1 MGRVAKPADTTPKA
15 VAPRPPRPR
24 KAAVS
29 AGASDPEPHTA
40 AALEQQ
46 AATSAILRVIQA
58 SRVDAQPVFDT
69 IAATSLRLC
78 RASSANVFTFDGTL
92 LHLAAMALANPDAEQ
107 AMRAAYP
114 RPAGR
119 DNAASRAVLT
129 RAVVAIPDVLQD
141 ADYALG
147 STATAA
153 GFRSVLAIPLMLDG
167 RPIGAIAVGRPA
179 PGPFSDSDVSLL
191 QTFAD
196 QAVIAIENARLFKE
210 LEARNRDFAD
220 ALEQQTAAS
229 EILRV
234 ISRSPTDVQPVF
246 DIIAERA
253 VKLCDAEISVV
264 SRVDG
269 DIIRL
274 AALYGVTT
282 EGVAAIGRAFPM
294 RSTAH
299 TVSAQAV
306 RNRSIVNVLDVLAD
320 PAYETRE
327 AARVGGFR
335 GSLGVPMLCDD
346 QAIGAIFV
354 ARAHP
359 GLFTDRQVALLRMF
373 ADQAVIAVQ
382 NVRLFNQL
390 EARSR
395 DLARS
400 VDELK
405 ALGEVGQAVS
415 STLDLET
422 VLRTIVSRATQL
434 AGVDGG
440 SIYEYDEAGQTFHL
454 HTADGLPEAL
464 VQALRANPIRR
475 GEGILGRMA
484 QTLEPVQIPDI
495 ADETAYQSRVRELL
509 IRCGY
514 RALLA
519 VPILRDDRLVG
530 GLAVN
535 RNAVGA
541 FAPEVIALLRT
552 FASQSALAIQNA
564 RLFREIEQKGRE
576 LEAASRHKSEFL
588 ANMSHE
594 LRTPLNAIIGF
605 SEVLAEQMFGS
616 VNDKQM
622 EYLADILE
630 SGRHLLSL
638 ITDILDLSKI
648 EAGRMDLEPSQFD
661 LPAAIDNTLVLMRER
676 AQRRGIE
683 LRRTVDPQLGSI
695 RADERKVKQ
704 VLLNLLSNALKF
716 TPESG
721 RIEVRAAIADGAAA
735 ISVTDNGVG
744 IAPAD
749 QQAVFEEFRQVGAAQ
764 KKAEGTG
771 LGLAISRKLIE
782 LHGGRMWVDS
792 ELGHGA
798 TFTFTLPLH

>member
-1 MGRVAKPADTTPKA
+1 MP
-15 VAPRPPRPR
+15 
-24 KAAVS
+24 
-29 AGASDPEPHTA
+29 
-40 AALEQQ
+40 
-46 AATSAILRVIQA
+46 
-58 SRVDAQPVFDT
+58 
-69 IAATSLRLC
+69 
-78 RASSANVFTFDGTL
+78 
-92 LHLAAMALANPDAEQ
+92 
-107 AMRAAYP
+107 
-114 RPAGR
+114 
-119 DNAASRAVLT
+119 
-129 RAVVAIPDVLQD
+129 
-141 ADYALG
+141 
-147 STATAA
+147 
-153 GFRSVLAIPLMLDG
+153 
-167 RPIGAIAVGRPA
+167 
-179 PGPFSDSDVSLL
+179 
-191 QTFAD
+191 
-196 QAVIAIENARLFKE
+196 KE
-210 LEARNRDFAD
+210 LRESYAGLERKVEARTQALQD
-220 ALEQQTAAS
+220 ALEQQTAISEILRVISSSPTDVRPVFDIIGERAGKLCDAEVSVVSRVDGDVIRLAAVHGVYTSATERMHAAFPMPVDAETVTARTIRNRSVQHVPDVLADSSYLQKDLARLSGYRAGLGVPMLRDGAVIGAIFVGRRAPGHFSDSQIALLETFADQAAIAIENVRLFNETKEALERQTAMS

-440 SIYEYDEAGQTFHL
+440 SIYEYDEARQTFHL

-519 VPILRDDRLVG
+519 VPI
-530 GLAVN
+530 
-535 RNAVGA
+535 
-541 FAPEVIALLRT
+541 
-552 FASQSALAIQNA
+552 
-564 RLFREIEQKGRE
+564 
-576 LEAASRHKSEFL
+576 
-588 ANMSHE
+588 
-594 LRTPLNAIIGF
+594 
-605 SEVLAEQMFGS
+605 
-616 VNDKQM
+616 
-622 EYLADILE
+622 
-630 SGRHLLSL
+630 
-638 ITDILDLSKI
+638 
-648 EAGRMDLEPSQFD
+648 
-661 LPAAIDNTLVLMRER
+661 
-676 AQRRGIE
+676 
-683 LRRTVDPQLGSI
+683 
-695 RADERKVKQ
+695 
-704 VLLNLLSNALKF
+704 
-716 TPESG
+716 
-721 RIEVRAAIADGAAA
+721 
-735 ISVTDNGVG
+735 
-744 IAPAD
+744 
-749 QQAVFEEFRQVGAAQ
+749 
-764 KKAEGTG
+764 
-771 LGLAISRKLIE
+771 
-782 LHGGRMWVDS
+782 
-792 ELGHGA
+792 
-798 TFTFTLPLH
+798 